1 MVLTALAFACGD
13 IQSGE
18 KTALGPFSEA
28 YTMEGVSGM
37 LFATRPVALRGR
49 TLMFAL
55 LLPLRRRLLGLPI
68 ENLVAREGL
77 RGSLAITALTQGRL
91 VVSRTV
97 ISQIPHRSSRS
108 RKFDG
113 SDC

>member
-77 RGSLAITALTQGRL
+77 RGSLAITALTIEADARQTGCL
-91 VVSRTV
+91 AHCNFPDSASVFPKAQV
-97 ISQIPHRSSRS
+97 
-108 RKFDG
+108 
-113 SDC
+113 